1 MSAIASWSRP
11 RLTEQLTFAPL
22 GPAHDRASF
31 SCGIAPLDRYIR
43 ELATQDIRRRV
54 SNCFV
59 AADTAGRLAGYYTLA
74 ATSLPLPDLSPE
86 HARRLP
92 RYTTFPACL
101 VGRLAVDQTF
111 RGQGFGGVLLVDA
124 IARALR
130 AEPAI
135 FAMIVDAKDKAAM
148 RFYLHHGLQRFT
160 GRPMSLYLPLAEAAR
175 RLGCGHAT

>member
-1 MSAIASWSRP
+1 M
-11 RLTEQLTFAPL
+11 TEQFTFTPL
-22 GPAHDRASF
+22 GPAHDRATF

-59 AADTAGRLAGYYTLA
+59 AVDAAGRLAGYYTLA
-74 ATSLPLPDLSPE
+74 ATSLPLPEISPE

-92 RYTTFPACL
+92 RYTAFPACL

-111 RGQGFGGVLLVDA
+111 RGQGIGGALLIDA

-135 FAMIVDAKDKAAM
+135 FAMIVDAKDEAAA
-148 RFYLHHGLQRFT
+148 RFYLHHGFQRFT
-160 GRPMSLYLPLAEAAR
+160 SRPMSLYLPLAEAAR
-175 RLGCGHAT
+175 RLGSGRAT